1 VPFLSPRTNGATVR
15 DEQCSDIDELSH
27 RSAHISAIFDGA
39 LQFAREALS
48 AAESG
53 HFEDVTRRHTWIRA
67 VLVDLTIAVRWGTG
81 APGTHLGAMLWYLI
95 DRMESDT
102 FGRHEIICLRDDLAV
117 LADFWAVLAG
127 EIPTAR
133 TVVSS

>member
-1 VPFLSPRTNGATVR
+1 MPFPSPRPNGENVR

-39 LQFAREALS
+39 LQFAREALRAS
-48 AAESG
+48 ESG
-53 HFEDVTRRHTWIRA
+53 HLEDVARRHTWIRA
-67 VLVDLTIAVRWGTG
+67 VLVDLTVAVRWGTG

-102 FGRHEIICLRDDLAV
+102 FGREEIICLCEDLAV
-117 LADFWAVLAG
+117 LSDFWAVLAG

-133 TVVSS
+133 AVASS